1 MTIKTWSG
9 FSKRRNS
16 TKQPTGGSSVT
27 VTLKDGTSIES
38 PTFLLSGND
47 FTIDYVE
54 AFGHYYFVRDI
65 TSVRNELI
73 EISCVQDILATYKSA
88 ITGSS
93 QFVERADL
101 SSYVSTIADGL
112 NPPTDEVEIKSTNVL
127 DTGLSNFSNPQLILG
142 TVSDN
147 GVAYY
152 SMDDAR
158 LKMILSNVFNA
169 NFFQNWNN
177 MFYGLREC
185 LISLKKVPYVPTGT
199 TESVYFGEYDTQD
212 TATRVSSAYVYKSA
226 NVLINRPSDDHEA
239 GTTYLDFSPYSMCYV
254 YLPYVG
260 IVPVDMNILGDT
272 RYLNVEMW
280 LDQQTADLVYLLSTD
295 GHRIASY
302 SGNCGANMPIATQN
316 YNAMGVAGGL
326 LSVVGGVLGDNPA
339 MAGAGV
345 FATMKELSAHS
356 QVNGVISSYIGGMM
370 GEWVVATVV
379 TKVPVDWNLDLNK
392 ARCGLPVFKTM
403 ALSGISGYVQ
413 CKNASV
419 ANVGFEEDRRAIEE
433 FLNSGLYIE

>member
-27 VTLKDGTSIES
+27 VTLKDGTSIEN

-65 TSVRNELI
+65 TSVRNGLI

-93 QFVERADL
+93 QFVERANL
-101 SSYVSTIADGL
+101 SSYISRVPDGL
-112 NPPTDEVEIKSTNVL
+112 NPPTDDIEMKETDIL
-127 DTGLSNFSNPQLILG
+127 DTELSNFSNPYFILG
-142 TVSDN
+142 NVSDN

-152 SMDDAR
+152 AMDEAR
-158 LKMILSNVFNA
+158 LKLIMSAVFND
-169 NFFQNWNN
+169 NVVQNWNN
-177 MFYGLREC
+177 QFYGLREC
-185 LISLKKVPYVPTGT
+185 MVSLKKVPYIPTGQ
-199 TESVYFGEYDTQD
+199 TESVYFGKYDTQD
-212 TATRVSSAYVYKSA
+212 TATRVSTAFVYKHA
-226 NVLINRPSDDHEA
+226 NVLINRPSDDHEP
-239 GTTYLDFSPYSMCYV
+239 GTSYLDFPPYSICVV

-260 IVPVDMNILGDT
+260 VVPVDMGILGAS
-272 RYLNVEMW
+272 RYLEVEMW
-280 LDQQTADLVYLLSTD
+280 LDQQTADIVYLISSDGKRLS
-295 GHRIASY
+295 SY
-302 SGNCGANMPIATQN
+302 SGNCGANMPIASQS
-316 YNAMGVAGGL
+316 YNAMGLVGGL
-326 LSVVGGVLGDNPA
+326 LTTAGGILADNPA
-339 MAGAGV
+339 MAGAG
-345 FATMKELSAHS
+345 ALASIKELSIHS

-370 GEWVVATVV
+370 GEHVVATVI

-392 ARCGLPVFKTM
+392 TRCGLPVLKTM

-419 ANVGFEEDRRAIEE
+419 ENIGFEEDRRAIEE